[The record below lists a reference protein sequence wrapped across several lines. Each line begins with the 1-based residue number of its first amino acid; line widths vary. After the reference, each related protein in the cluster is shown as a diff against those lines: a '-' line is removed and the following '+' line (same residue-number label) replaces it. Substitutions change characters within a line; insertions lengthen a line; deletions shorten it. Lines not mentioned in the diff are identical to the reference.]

1 MLRSVSLFLTT
12 VGLLLVVIGGASAT
26 FVGPDD
32 TLVIGE
38 KRVPE
43 RAAGLAV
50 RTNPAITRFV
60 NIDLLVRA
68 EAEGG
73 VFLAT
78 SHRVDTDSLLGG
90 RRYYEITRMSMGDV
104 GGVVTEGPRATRR
117 TLRPARITGWL
128 DQTTGSPEAELV
140 VPLDGTPLDVVAV
153 PQRAR
158 DRVTF
163 TIGATVQGAF
173 WIQVTVAVTGLLMLL
188 AGWGLR
194 RFGRSRSQSAA
205 SDDDDAPSGPP
216 EGRDRPAS
224 GSPASGAPASGSTSG
239 SLSLPR
245 YPRGMTSDAA
255 TPSTAPIVGA
265 PVVAAPAI
273 AAPVIASALLASGAT
288 ATPTPAEPAADASAP
303 AVVEEPVV
311 AEEEAVVEVPVG
323 PAAERKSPWDK
334 RKIILLA
341 VLVPL
346 SFALKGCAVPGA
358 APETGRVETRTGM
371 ALTEGQE
378 LEPDATHVY
387 APEFVSYPMWALI
400 ASGEPRRLRLVTR
413 NRFADRWQTE
423 ATVRVRGPLPST
435 VERAIEPNAALVR
448 RGDEVAWAVQ
458 SWWESG
464 EVAGVRLDRR
474 TRRIR
479 ERLLADGIPVWS
491 IDVAAPPTGTP
502 PVRLVEVAGGHLAV
516 LRHTVVVPGAR
527 LRLTT
532 VAHLPTAGR
541 PRLLGTSLAEVS

>member
-1 MLRSVSLFLTT
+1 MSLFLTT

-50 RTNPAITRFV
+50 RTNPAITKFV

-90 RRYYEITRMSMGDV
+90 RRYYEITRMSLGDV

-128 DQTTGSPEAELV
+128 DRTTGSPEAELV

-153 PQRAR
+153 PRRAR

-205 SDDDDAPSGPP
+205 STDDDAPSDPP

-224 GSPASGAPASGSTSG
+224 GSPASGAPASGSPSG

-255 TPSTAPIVGA
+255 TPSTAPIVAA
-265 PVVAAPAI
+265 PAVAAPAI

-303 AVVEEPVV
+303 GGAD
-311 AEEEAVVEVPVG
+311 
-323 PAAERKSPWDK
+323 AERKPQWDK

-358 APETGRVETRTGM
+358 APETDRVETRTGM
-371 ALTEGQE
+371 TLTEGQE

-458 SWWESG
+458 GWWESG
-464 EVAGVRLDRR
+464 EITGVRLDRR